1 MGYLIVLGVIVFSV
15 AQMLFARLYTQKVEV
30 KNNGF
35 FFSFVKFVTVFL
47 FLGGMFL
54 FERDFDWGVIPYAL
68 LFGIITTIATVSS
81 YLAIQWGPLS
91 AMALVSAYSLL
102 IPTFYGILFLGE
114 PMNALKGVALVVCAV
129 CILLFNFPQKK
140 KENEDGTKP
149 EKKKIFKWL
158 IALAVAFVSNGFCS
172 VVQNMQQTAFDGRC
186 KTAFLLVA
194 ALFISVAMLVCS
206 LATERKTLKQQ
217 MNKVCV
223 FSLLAGIAYAATNL
237 LVLVLF
243 VYLDVSIAFPVISVG
258 TLAVSLL
265 AAIVF
270 FKEKLT
276 KIQFVAFCI
285 TIVNILLF
293 NI

>member
-1 MGYLIVLGVIVFSV
+1 
-15 AQMLFARLYTQKVEV
+15 
-30 KNNGF
+30 
-35 FFSFVKFVTVFL
+35 
-47 FLGGMFL
+47 
-54 FERDFDWGVIPYAL
+54 
-68 LFGIITTIATVSS
+68 
-81 YLAIQWGPLS
+81 
-91 AMALVSAYSLL
+91 
-102 IPTFYGILFLGE
+102 
-114 PMNALKGVALVVCAV
+114 
-129 CILLFNFPQKK
+129 
-140 KENEDGTKP
+140 
-149 EKKKIFKWL
+149 
-158 IALAVAFVSNGFCS
+158 
-172 VVQNMQQTAFDGRC
+172 
-186 KTAFLLVA
+186 
-194 ALFISVAMLVCS
+194 
-206 LATERKTLKQQ
+206 

-265 AAIVF
+265 ASIVF